1 MSDTGDQRLVY
12 RPLMS
17 RIAAAGYAAFALW
30 WAVDDLRTG
39 DEARIAVVGPVLL
52 ALGAVVYGLFWRPAV
67 VVDDEG
73 VELRNILRDVRV
85 PWSLLEGVGTKYA
98 LTLSVGERTY
108 RSWAAGAPGR
118 PAPLAHGVREQA
130 AARDHHPTGD
140 AAAVRSSR
148 SLRGDSGAAA
158 FMVEQR
164 WEQRRHLVPSGEGA
178 AAGGAVS
185 VRWQWDWPVVA
196 AGAALVA
203 WAVALAG

>member
-1 MSDTGDQRLVY
+1 MSDAGDQRLVY

-17 RIAAAGYAAFALW
+17 RVASAGYAVFALW

-67 VVDDEG
+67 VVDDEA
-73 VELRNILRDVRV
+73 VELLNIVRNVRV
-85 PWSLLEGVGTKYA
+85 PWTLLEGVETRFA
-98 LTLSVGERTY
+98 LTLLVGERQY

-118 PAPLAHGVREQA
+118 PAPMGQHGAGRRE
-130 AARDHHPTGD
+130 AARDHHPTGESP
-140 AAAVRSSR
+140 AVRSSR

-164 WEQRRHLVPSGEGA
+164 WEQRRHQPTTGSP
-178 AAGGAVS
+178 AVQ
-185 VRWQWDWPVVA
+185 VGWHWPWPAVA
-196 AGAALVA
+196 ALAALAA
-203 WAVALAG
+203 WLTTQLS